1 MGHLIIQRQTGFLSS
16 ASVHSQW
23 KINSLK
29 QNKTESM
36 KTNLLR
42 HKVRKMTLAITKKL
56 VILPGDPSAKEA
68 DECLMSRTVACLHV
82 IAVSKSVK

>member
-1 MGHLIIQRQTGFLSS
+1 
-16 ASVHSQW
+16 
-23 KINSLK
+23 
-29 QNKTESM
+29 M